1 MFIIHN
7 RIIRSIKSERGIE
20 MADDRIQTFI
30 KGLDENMEGGIPKG
44 YVVLLTGMP
53 GSMKSSVGWNILYNN
68 AKKGIKGIY
77 ISLEQGRESLLEQ
90 MERLG
95 MPHPELESHLSVVD
109 IGYLRLNAE
118 GMDYGDSWTSVFRM
132 YAENMKE
139 SQGYEILVIDSLAAV
154 EVLADVKNKRAEL
167 FHLFGWL
174 RDLGVTTFIISEATT
189 NADIVRDEDF
199 LADGVVHLDLRREGS
214 SVNLYLGVAKMRKT
228 NHARGYH
235 PLIFDANGFEII
247 TD

>member
-1 MFIIHN
+1 M
-7 RIIRSIKSERGIE
+7 SE
-20 MADDRIQTFI
+20 DRIKTFI

-44 YVVLLTGMP
+44 YVVLITGMP
-53 GSMKSSVGWNILYNN
+53 GSMKSSVGFNILYQN
-68 AKKGIKGIY
+68 AKENKTKGIY
-77 ISLEQGRESLLEQ
+77 ISLEQGRDSLLEQ
-90 MERLG
+90 MDRLH
-95 MPHPELESHLSVVD
+95 MPAAEMESLVSVVD

-118 GMDYGDSWTSVFRM
+118 GMEYGDSWNSVFRM

-139 SQGYEILVIDSLAAV
+139 SQGYDLLVIDSLAAV

-174 RDLGVTTFIISEATT
+174 RGLGVTTFIISEASV
-189 NADIVRDEDF
+189 DQGIMRDEDF
-199 LADGVVHLDLRREGS
+199 LADGVIHLDLRREGS

-228 NHARGYH
+228 NHKRGYH
-235 PLIFDANGFEII
+235 PLIFDQNGFEII

>member
-1 MFIIHN
+1 M
-7 RIIRSIKSERGIE
+7 SEN
-20 MADDRIQTFI
+20 RIQTFI

-44 YVVLLTGMP
+44 FVVLLTGMP
-53 GSMKSSVGWNILYNN
+53 GSMKSSVGFNILFRN
-68 AKKGIKGIY
+68 AKEKNTKGIY
-77 ISLEQGRESLLEQ
+77 ITLEQDRESLMEQ
-90 MERLG
+90 MERLH
-95 MPHPELESHLSVVD
+95 MPVKEMENMVSVVD

-118 GMDYGDSWTSVFRM
+118 GMDYGDSWNSVFRM

-167 FHLFGWL
+167 FHMFGWL
-174 RDLGVTTFIISEATT
+174 RGLGVTTFIISEATT
-189 NADIVRDEDF
+189 NQDIVRDEDF

-228 NHARGYH
+228 NHKRGYH
-235 PLIFDANGFEII
+235 PLIFDQNGFEII

>member
-1 MFIIHN
+1 
-7 RIIRSIKSERGIE
+7 
-20 MADDRIQTFI
+20 MAEERIQTFI

-44 YVVLLTGMP
+44 FVVLLTGMP
-53 GSMKSSVGWNILYNN
+53 GSMKSSVGFNILYQN
-68 AKKGIKGIY
+68 AKQNNTKGIY
-77 ISLEQGRESLLEQ
+77 ITLEQDRESLMQQ
-90 MERLG
+90 MERLH
-95 MPHPELESHLSVVD
+95 MPIKEMENMISVVD

-118 GMDYGDSWTSVFRM
+118 SMEYGDSWNSVFRM

-139 SQGYEILVIDSLAAV
+139 SQGYDILVIDSLAAV

-167 FHLFGWL
+167 FHMFGWL
-174 RDLGVTTFIISEATT
+174 RALGVTTFIITEATS
-189 NADIVRDEDF
+189 NQDIVRDEDF

-228 NHARGYH
+228 NHKRQYH
-235 PLIFDANGFEII
+235 PLIFDQNGFEII